1 MDYMKKLD
9 DAITSFEAE
18 SRHLKNINSLL
29 QSMDTLLK
37 AVQEEKT
44 TLVKAVQEEKDSLH
58 EGVDW
63 MMEAAGAVQSIQSMG
78 KEFEEKKKE
87 LMELMASCESMNN
100 SLQST
105 LKSKLEEYV
114 KEETEAGQKV
124 IDEARNVL
132 ANVSSKADGQLQDR
146 AAELDKVIKQGNELN
161 ETFRKNVGQILDDF
175 KLDQAEARDNLV
187 DKIHS
192 TVSADAGDI
201 LEKLKQ
207 PAEMNQQA
215 LTNACSQLSELLDK
229 HKAMQ
234 DAIVVA
240 VQQVLNEYTIKGNEK
255 MKLIEQETANTVNA
269 AKSEAVGRIN
279 QLDQK
284 LSENAANYHKEMLEA
299 VSGLSSENTVNSAKN
314 EMMGHMD
321 QLVQKVLDNVAICHK
336 ETLEAVAAG
345 FNTAK
350 NTLMEQ
356 ASKSEDA
363 MVTGFDAQAKK
374 VDAMRGMIT
383 RLQDSIDAANEKIN
397 NMQTMQNLLKV
408 AIGLGVVNLLMAF
421 GK

>member
-9 DAITSFEAE
+9 DAIKSFEAE

-207 PAEMNQQA
+207 PAEMNQQS

-269 AKSEAVGRIN
+269 AKNEAVGRID

-284 LSENAANYHKEMLEA
+284 LSEHAADYHKETLEA

-314 EMMGHMD
+314 ETMGHMD
-321 QLVQKVLDNVAICHK
+321 QLVQTVLDNAAICHK
-336 ETLEAVAAG
+336 ETLEAVAG

-350 NTLMEQ
+350 DTLMEQ